1 MNYRYERIRVFNHA
15 AHRTVTDDKRPHQ
28 RPESDPDQDE
38 WNLLGRVSS
47 LHPARIV
54 QGRTD
59 DWNHA

>member
-1 MNYRYERIRVFNHA
+1 MSAFEFS
-15 AHRTVTDDKRPHQ
+15 TTQ